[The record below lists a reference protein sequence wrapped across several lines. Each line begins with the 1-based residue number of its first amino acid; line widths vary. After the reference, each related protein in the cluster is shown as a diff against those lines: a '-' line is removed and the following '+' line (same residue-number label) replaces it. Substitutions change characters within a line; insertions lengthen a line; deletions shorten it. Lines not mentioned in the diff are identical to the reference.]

1 MGSWSREG
9 KLTYQKGDMTMVH
22 DERAPMS
29 YEPPAMIEV
38 GEFGEV
44 THGSGGW
51 FYPDFF
57 DYFGW
62 A

>member
-1 MGSWSREG
+1 
-9 KLTYQKGDMTMVH
+9 MTMVH